1 MLLFHVTFTV
11 SDHIFYIFHVVFL
24 LPLHP
29 LSCLCQT
36 FNQKSWCVRAC
47 LTQTHTIIIIMI
59 RTAFFHF
66 FSLFLSHHS
75 HLQSWPSAFRGF
87 NLKNFPNY
95 LRPHISNIHN
105 RSALKLVS
113 QSTEPRVN
121 AQRRAEVTDKAESL
135 WVHQGSQITVASHLL
150 TCSYLP
156 HFPTST
162 SLYFPLT
169 LANLSRQWVAGIHFH
184 PVVALESPFS
194 KQHDI
199 TKTIA
204 KGRF

>member
-47 LTQTHTIIIIMI
+47 LTQTHTIVIIMI
-59 RTAFFHF
+59 RTAFFISFHSSYPIILISKADLQLSEASIWRIF
-66 FSLFLSHHS
+66 LIIWDPTFQTFTTEVLWNLSHRA
-75 HLQSWPSAFRGF
+75 PSPGWMHRDVQRWQTK
-87 NLKNFPNY
+87 LKACEY
-95 LRPHISNIHN
+95 IKG
-105 RSALKLVS
+105 AK
-113 QSTEPRVN
+113 
-121 AQRRAEVTDKAESL
+121 
-135 WVHQGSQITVASHLL
+135 ITVASHLL